1 VSTGWVRPGRIV
13 LIVVASL
20 LALVGFGLFAGGAA
34 LGLFA
39 ATQRDDAGY
48 FTTATQRY
56 ETATSAVT
64 SQALDLV
71 AESGPRWFADRDWA
85 SVRLR
90 VDGIAADEVFIGIGS
105 VADVER
111 YLLDVPHDAVTHL
124 SFGPFRVEYER
135 RNPEGAATPQ
145 TPADADIWVASAT
158 GSAPQ
163 TMTWDLEPGRWMVVV
178 MNADA
183 SPGVSVALD
192 AGLRADVVVPIAVAL
207 LVGGLVLIA
216 LSVPLLVVGASS
228 AAGDAGAQPLPPPTV
243 AGPVPAAGLPDSRV
257 EPVRVTARLDS
268 ELRRWMWL
276 VKWFLAIPH
285 LIVLFFL
292 WVAFAVL
299 TIVAFF
305 AILFTGRY
313 PRGIFEFNVGVLRW
327 HWRVAFYA
335 FSVLGT
341 DRYPPF
347 SLHAE
352 DYPADLDV
360 AYPERLSRGLVLVKW
375 WLLAIPHFVIVG
387 IFVGSWSYGVADA
400 GRTVVSGPNLV
411 GFLAVVAG
419 VILLFTGRYPSSIFD
434 LLMGLHRWILRV
446 VVYVTLMTD
455 RYPPF
460 RLDQGSNEPAA
471 DSPPAGFPP
480 PPA

>member
-1 VSTGWVRPGRIV
+1 VRPGRIV

-34 LGLFA
+34 LSLVA

-48 FTTATQRY
+48 FTTSSQRY
-56 ETATSAVT
+56 DTATNAVT
-64 SQALDLV
+64 SRAVDLV
-71 AESGPRWFADRDWA
+71 AESGSRWLADRDWA

-90 VDGIAADEVFIGIGS
+90 VDGIAADEVFVGIGS

-111 YLLDVPHDAVTHL
+111 FLLDVPHDAVSHV

-145 TPADADIWVASAT
+145 TPADADIWVASAV
-158 GSAPQ
+158 GSATQ
-163 TMTWDLEPGRWMVVV
+163 TVTWDLEPGRWMVVV

-192 AGLRADVVVPIAVAL
+192 AGLRADVVVPIAIAL

-216 LSVPLLVVGASS
+216 LSVPLLVVGASG
-228 AAGDAGAQPLPPPTV
+228 AARGGGAAPLPPPAV
-243 AGPVPAAGLPDSRV
+243 AAQVPSAGSAGSAV
-257 EPVRVTARLDS
+257 EPVRVTANLDP

-285 LIVLFFL
+285 LIVLLIL

-352 DYPADLDV
+352 DYPAELEV

-387 IFVGSWSYGVADA
+387 IFVGSWSSGVAEA

-411 GFLAVVAG
+411 GFLAIVAG
-419 VILLFTGRYPSSIFD
+419 VILLFTGRYPRSIFD
-434 LLMGLHRWILRV
+434 LLMGLNRWILRV

-460 RLDQGSNEPAA
+460 RLDQGPNEPVP
-471 DSPPAGFPP
+471 DQPPTRFPP
-480 PPA
+480 PAA